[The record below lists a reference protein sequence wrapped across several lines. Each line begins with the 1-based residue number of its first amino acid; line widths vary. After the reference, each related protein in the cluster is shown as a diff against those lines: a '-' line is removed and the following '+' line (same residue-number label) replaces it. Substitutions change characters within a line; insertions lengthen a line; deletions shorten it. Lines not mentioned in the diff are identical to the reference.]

1 VGAEPGM
8 KLRTH
13 ILIVLVLGVLTF
25 GSAAFSAVAASDSHS
40 SASSTFRLVCP
51 LH

>member
-1 VGAEPGM
+1 M

-13 ILIVLVLGVLTF
+13 LLIVLVLGVLTF
-25 GSAAFSAVAASDSHS
+25 GSAALQAAAAAPDSAAG
-40 SASSTFRLVCP
+40 STFRLVCP